1 MNGLAA
7 GGVWGEIYKQ
17 ANNSPISERGL
28 LIAGNILMMQSGII
42 LNRLYESVESSA
54 KKRSIAD
61 LRVGLSYVGVRLD
74 NNAAGLAAVL
84 PDITPRGCTVLP
96 AAGSF
101 AGSPS
106 TDLLKYLIDGKN
118 GLHLAIGL
126 ATANALIEVPS
137 DKTEDREATTFLNLQ
152 PGEKVAM
159 VGLFAPLMERIRATG
174 AILTVI
180 EKNPDRLEI
189 LSPAE
194 KQQALKS
201 CNVAI
206 ITATTL
212 LNGTFEETIG
222 FLGAPRSVALM
233 GPSTP
238 LLPAIFRD
246 TPVTHL
252 GGVVVSD
259 PLRMLQ
265 VISEGGGTPAL
276 RPYLRFVNL
285 IRE

>member
-1 MNGLAA
+1 MKPGT
-7 GGVWGEIYKQ
+7 
-17 ANNSPISERGL
+17 
-28 LIAGNILMMQSGII
+28 I
-42 LNRLYESVESSA
+42 LNRLYDSIESSA
-54 KKRSIAD
+54 KNRRIAD

-84 PDITPRGCTVLP
+84 PDITFRGCTVLP
-96 AAGSF
+96 DAGSY
-101 AGSPS
+101 AGSPA
-106 TDLLKYLIDGKN
+106 TDVLKYLIDGKN
-118 GLHLAIGL
+118 DLRLAIGL
-126 ATANALIEVPS
+126 ATANALTGS
-137 DKTEDREATTFLNLQ
+137 SFDRDKREDREATTYFNLQ

-159 VGLFAPLMERIRATG
+159 VGFFAPLVERIRNTG

-189 LSPAE
+189 ISPEA
-194 KQQALKS
+194 KQQALKD

-222 FLGAPRSVALM
+222 FLGAPRLVALM

-238 LLPAIFRD
+238 LMPAIFRD

-252 GGVVVSD
+252 GGVIVHD

-265 VISEGGGTPAL
+265 IISEGGGTPAL
-276 RPYLRFVNL
+276 RPYLHFVNL